1 MIFRKRLQDTFC
13 LEFLAEVWRS
23 TWQGKSNFWNCIIKN
38 LTFVYTTCILMEN
51 RKVYILPCAKCC
63 LKLKKV
69 NSLIHIHISI
79 FGFCLRLKSSPKVS
93 PFIILCK
100 HWQPIVFC
108 YFRSNL
114 CMSPP
119 FPPVMWNVGA
129 QNYFHFQIMLQFNS
143 CNVYPQTTLSVCLYV
158 FQCVVFSRK
167 TNTKVK
173 YRKTFV

>member
-1 MIFRKRLQDTFC
+1 
-13 LEFLAEVWRS
+13 
-23 TWQGKSNFWNCIIKN
+23 
-38 LTFVYTTCILMEN
+38 MEN

-114 CMSPP
+114 CVSPHRSLP
-119 FPPVMWNVGA
+119 HSDMWEL
-129 QNYFHFQIMLQFNS
+129 QNFYFHIMLQFNS

>member
-79 FGFCLRLKSSPKVS
+79 FGFCLRLKLYEKFLLSS
-93 PFIILCK
+93 
-100 HWQPIVFC
+100 FC
-108 YFRSNL
+108 VNIGNL
-114 CMSPP
+114 LSFAIFDPT
-119 FPPVMWNVGA
+119 F
-129 QNYFHFQIMLQFNS
+129 
-143 CNVYPQTTLSVCLYV
+143 VYPVPAVPSRDVKCGSTKLFL
-158 FQCVVFSRK
+158 FSNNA
-167 TNTKVK
+167 TIQ
-173 YRKTFV
+173 FM